1 MRHWECEHASDSV
14 CAAVVSVSSAV
25 SFFLRMGSLR
35 VVTLPDPGRLS
46 ARATLFPKGEC
57 NHPHPPQFAIQ
68 PRVSGRMGPE
78 HALLPSYRGST
89 LTTGLSPLES
99 LESHTQSGG

>member
-1 MRHWECEHASDSV
+1 MCTLVTV
-14 CAAVVSVSSAV
+14 CAQRSCPSRLLCH
-25 SFFLRMGSLR
+25 FLRMGSLR

-46 ARATLFPKGEC
+46 ARATLFPEGEC

-78 HALLPSYRGST
+78 HALLPS
-89 LTTGLSPLES
+89 
-99 LESHTQSGG
+99 